1 MKSKDYE
8 KQIQDIIQERKK
20 KIVVKSVIKTISK
33 LLNFPIYDIF
43 FGTEDDIEKEKHNV
57 EQEITMDLLCDIQ
70 DAISKAN
77 KKVLKLPERSIS
89 LFGNLT
95 VIGKQAD
102 SVTGVEITNSAKNV
116 EFKPGTNIQVK
127 GNNVRKIIGIKIGK
141 DNNSSKEELK

>member
-57 EQEITMDLLCDIQ
+57 EQEITMDLLFDIQ
-70 DAISKAN
+70 DRI
-77 KKVLKLPERSIS
+77 
-89 LFGNLT
+89 
-95 VIGKQAD
+95 
-102 SVTGVEITNSAKNV
+102 
-116 EFKPGTNIQVK
+116 
-127 GNNVRKIIGIKIGK
+127 
-141 DNNSSKEELK
+141 